1 MDNKEVIPEL
11 YNFLLPHLHQQN
23 INEGMNIILKL
34 NDCIKSLEHKTDLL
48 TTRLEY
54 LTKENE
60 LLRKINR
67 EHMEAITK
75 MHREMQQLSN
85 SNTTNMLQM
94 TKYQLEEMKELAHS
108 PSKRL
113 RDDNQQHSHNT
124 PQSSLKQRTP
134 APLPK
139 TFSPA

>member
-34 NDCIKSLEHKTDLL
+34 NDCIKSLEHKTELL

-54 LTKENE
+54 CTKDNE
-60 LLRKINR
+60 LLRKINQ

-85 SNTTNMLQM
+85 TNTTNMLQM

-108 PSKRL
+108 PSKRPKEE
-113 RDDNQQHSHNT
+113 NQHHA

>member
-60 LLRKINR
+60 LLRPPQWYGSISPR
-67 EHMEAITK
+67 AGSMET
-75 MHREMQQLSN
+75 
-85 SNTTNMLQM
+85 
-94 TKYQLEEMKELAHS
+94 
-108 PSKRL
+108 
-113 RDDNQQHSHNT
+113 
-124 PQSSLKQRTP
+124 
-134 APLPK
+134 
-139 TFSPA
+139 

>member
-1 MDNKEVIPEL
+1 MDNKKVIPEL

-23 INEGMNIILKL
+23 INEGMNIIIKL

-48 TTRLEY
+48 NTRLEY
-54 LTKENE
+54 FIKENE

-85 SNTTNMLQM
+85 ANTANLLQM
-94 TKYQLEEMKELAHS
+94 TKYQLEEMKDFAHS
-108 PSKRL
+108 SNKRL
-113 RDDNQQHSHNT
+113 REENQHQC
-124 PQSSLKQRTP
+124 PQPSPKQRPPT
-134 APLPK
+134 PLPN